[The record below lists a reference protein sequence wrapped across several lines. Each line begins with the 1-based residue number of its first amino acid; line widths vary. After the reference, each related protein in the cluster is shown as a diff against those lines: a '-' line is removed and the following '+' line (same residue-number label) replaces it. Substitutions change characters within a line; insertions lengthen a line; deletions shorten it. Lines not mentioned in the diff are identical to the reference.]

1 MPYAADGQIS
11 QDPIVGGIEITQEQ
25 YQYALEGMLSG
36 LVVKIINGELYV
48 GQELPSEP
56 EPEPDPTY
64 QLELSQLNYIYQTD
78 VDKFLRAF
86 TLAYLSDGSVQDA
99 KQAAIRS
106 QYFVRKDQ
114 YTADVAALKSKYG
127 V

>member
-1 MPYAADGQIS
+1 MPFAADGQIS
-11 QDPIVGGIEITQEQ
+11 QAPIDGGIEITEEQ
-25 YQYALEGMLSG
+25 YREALDGMLSG
-36 LVVKIINGELYV
+36 LIVAVIDGELYV
-48 GQELPSEP
+48 GPPFPVDP

-64 QLELSQLNYIYQTD
+64 QLELNQLNYNYQAD

-86 TLAYLSDGSVQDA
+86 TLAYLSDGPVQDA

-114 YTADVAALKSKYG
+114 YTADVTSLKSKYG